1 MKIVVVLGV
10 VLVPWALIRLHQ
22 WKSWLKP
29 IVMAYVVGIVLGNSL
44 PQGDFGDLFHQIMG
58 ISIIIAMPLLL
69 FPTQL
74 QQIIR
79 QPKTILLAYVLA
91 VISTTIA
98 VFSGYF
104 LFEPSVPKMELISG
118 MVEGVYTGGTINL
131 NAIGIVY
138 SVSEDLLI
146 TLNGFDMALSGV
158 YLLGIFTVFP
168 KLLGKILPESVP
180 DNASETEVLDSVFE
194 RISIREKVISV
205 GKGLALSI
213 GILGFSAGLSWVIFH
228 KVDEF
233 ILILSVT
240 LLALVVSSFK
250 VVRELP
256 ASMPTADY
264 FLMIFGFTL
273 GLQANIMDLFTGKG
287 LLLGYFVFTYLVMLI
302 AHLLLAKLFKIDVH
316 SFLISSTAA
325 VFGPPFIGPVAESI
339 GARNAIAPGII
350 VALLGNAIGTYLGI
364 VVITLLMG

>member
-1 MKIVVVLGV
+1 M
-10 VLVPWALIRLHQ
+10 
-22 WKSWLKP
+22 
-29 IVMAYVVGIVLGNSL
+29 
-44 PQGDFGDLFHQIMG
+44 
-58 ISIIIAMPLLL
+58 
-69 FPTQL
+69 
-74 QQIIR
+74 
-79 QPKTILLAYVLA
+79 
-91 VISTTIA
+91 
-98 VFSGYF
+98 
-104 LFEPSVPKMELISG
+104 
-118 MVEGVYTGGTINL
+118 
-131 NAIGIVY
+131 
-138 SVSEDLLI
+138 
-146 TLNGFDMALSGV
+146 

-273 GLQANIMDLFTGKG
+273 GVQANIMDLFTGKG